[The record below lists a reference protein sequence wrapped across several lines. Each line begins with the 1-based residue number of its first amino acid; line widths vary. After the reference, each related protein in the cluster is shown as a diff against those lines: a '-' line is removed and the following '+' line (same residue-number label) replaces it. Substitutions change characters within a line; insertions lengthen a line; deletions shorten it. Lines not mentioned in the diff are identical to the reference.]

1 MALSGFETWCKH
13 SHTDQEDPSKVY
25 AVVPQLE
32 SWQMPRHKWRFVTG
46 LWVFRRVPGQLLST
60 SSPHKSHRFGNNLDV
75 QSVNCLDVILY
86 RYHYGK
92 GCLRLATRVEN
103 NSIVMPP
110 SCYRVLQT
118 PHFLEAPDKE
128 VWKAI
133 EWLRSSGKPC
143 VWGSSQQCQTKQWI
157 SLLIGFV
164 YAIPR
169 AARKRH
175 WTTSVRCCKWS
186 FSAHRGT
193 PVDNYAYIA
202 ALKKNMSRGSF
213 KLLHVCQC

>member
-1 MALSGFETWCKH
+1 MQLYLNWSLGKCPDTNDASLQVFESLEECQGNFSRRAH
-13 SHTDQEDPSKVY
+13 HTKVIY
-25 AVVPQLE
+25 LE
-32 SWQMPRHKWRFVTG
+32 I
-46 LWVFRRVPGQLLST
+46 
-60 SSPHKSHRFGNNLDV
+60 DV